1 MNSIYSLLLGI
12 TFGSG
17 LILSKSFDP
26 ITIIAFLNWT
36 ENWNPSFL
44 YTIIGMILVS
54 VIFFSVENKF
64 NLADGF
70 FIKKDKQTDLNA
82 KVIIGAILFGIGWSI
97 SGLCV
102 STATVNLAFGHSQ
115 STLFFLF
122 MIVGF
127 YCPQFF
133 KKITL

>member
-1 MNSIYSLLLGI
+1 MNSIYNLLLGI

-17 LILSKSFDP
+17 LILSKSFEP
-26 ITIIAFLNWT
+26 TTITTFLRLT

-54 VIFFSVENKF
+54 GISFFIEKKF
-64 NLADGF
+64 NLADRF
-70 FIKKDKQTDLNA
+70 FLRKEKQTDLNA

-102 STATVNLAFGHSQ
+102 SSATINLAFGHSQ

-122 MIVGF
+122 MITGF

>member
-1 MNSIYSLLLGI
+1 MNSIYNLLLGI
-12 TFGSG
+12 IFGSG
-17 LILSKSFDP
+17 LILSKSFEP
-26 ITIIAFLNWT
+26 TTIIAFLHWT

-44 YTIIGMILVS
+44 YTIIGMMLVS
-54 VIFFSVENKF
+54 GIFFSFENKF
-64 NLADGF
+64 NLTDGF

-102 STATVNLAFGHSQ
+102 STATVNLAFGHWQ

-127 YCPQFF
+127 YCPQFL

>member
-1 MNSIYSLLLGI
+1 MNSIYNLLLGI
-12 TFGSG
+12 IFGSG
-17 LILSKSFDP
+17 LILSKSFEP
-26 ITIIAFLNWT
+26 TTIITFLNWT

-44 YTIIGMILVS
+44 YTIIGMMLVS
-54 VIFFSVENKF
+54 VIFFSFENKF
-64 NLADGF
+64 NLTDGF
-70 FIKKDKQTDLNA
+70 FIRKDKQIDLNA
-82 KVIIGAILFGIGWSI
+82 EVIIGAILFGIGWSI

-122 MIVGF
+122 MFIGF

>member
-1 MNSIYSLLLGI
+1 MNSIYNLLLGI
-12 TFGSG
+12 IFGSG
-17 LILSKSFDP
+17 LILSKSFEP
-26 ITIIAFLNWT
+26 TTIITFLNWT

-44 YTIIGMILVS
+44 YTIIGMMLVS
-54 VIFFSVENKF
+54 VIFFSFENKF
-64 NLADGF
+64 NLTDGF

-102 STATVNLAFGHSQ
+102 STATVNLAFGHWQ

-127 YCPQFF
+127 YCPQFL

>member
-1 MNSIYSLLLGI
+1 MNSIYNLLLGI

-17 LILSKSFDP
+17 LILSKSFEP
-26 ITIIAFLNWT
+26 TTIIAFLNWT
-36 ENWNPSFL
+36 ENWNPSLL
-44 YTIIGMILVS
+44 YTIIGMMLVS
-54 VIFFSVENKF
+54 GIFFFFEKKF
-64 NLADGF
+64 NLTDGF
-70 FIKKDKQTDLNA
+70 FITKDKQIDLNA
-82 KVIIGAILFGIGWSI
+82 EVIIGAILFGIGWSI

-122 MIVGF
+122 MIIGF

-133 KKITL
+133 KKIIL

>member
-1 MNSIYSLLLGI
+1 MNSIYNLLLGI

-17 LILSKSFDP
+17 LILSKSFEP
-26 ITIIAFLNWT
+26 TTITTFLSLT

-54 VIFFSVENKF
+54 GISFFIEKKF
-64 NLADGF
+64 NLADRF
-70 FIKKDKQTDLNA
+70 FLRKEKQTDLNA

-102 STATVNLAFGHSQ
+102 STATINLAFGHSQ
-115 STLFFLF
+115 SMLFFLF
-122 MIVGF
+122 MIAGF
-127 YCPQFF
+127 YCPQFL